1 MIVGIPRLILACIL
15 WTSMDAVVTK
25 QRVRDGIKARIRD
38 VLPTFVAIPE
48 GALLD
53 VGKRVIQKIIFF
65 QSSAMG

>member
-1 MIVGIPRLILACIL
+1 
-15 WTSMDAVVTK
+15 MDAVVTK